1 MVRNTAEYNNISDIN
16 EMASLSPDKLIELSE
31 DFFLSQVE
39 KAAKNVCADSRKRVI
54 MLAGPSSSGK
64 TTTAELLS
72 NELLKLGRAAKVIS
86 LDDFYLN
93 QDKKLYF
100 EDGTPDF
107 ETVKSLDVEEIISCL
122 SDITEKGEAHL
133 PRFSFT
139 KQKREEERFCLTLKE
154 DELVIVEG
162 LHALNPIITDT
173 LDKEK
178 LSKLYVSVSSRMMS
192 GGSVFLSKRDIRFVR
207 RMVRDYYF
215 RNSKVDY
222 TFFLWNGV
230 RMGEDR
236 YLFPFSSL
244 ADMKIDSFHSYEM
257 CVLKTTALELLAHIE
272 NKSPY
277 HERATEL
284 CEKLSQFVAIE
295 KGRIPQDSLLRE
307 FVGQEETHLG

>member
-1 MVRNTAEYNNISDIN
+1 MRTTSEYNNIIDIN

-31 DFFLSQVE
+31 EFFFSQVRRAAE
-39 KAAKNVCADSRKRVI
+39 KVCADGRKRVI

-72 NELLKLGRAAKVIS
+72 KELERNGRTSKVIS

-107 ETVKSLDVEEIISCL
+107 ETIKSLDVDEIIKCL
-122 SDITEKGEAHL
+122 SDITETGEAFL

-139 KQKREEERFCLTLKE
+139 KQRREEERVHLTLKE
-154 DELVIVEG
+154 DELVVVEG
-162 LHALNPIITDT
+162 LHALNPVITES
-173 LDKEK
+173 LDGEK
-178 LSKLYVSVSSRMMS
+178 LSKLYVSVSSRVIS
-192 GGSVFLSKRDIRFVR
+192 GGSVFLSKRDIRFIR
-207 RMVRDYYF
+207 RMVRDYQF

-244 ADMKIDSFHSYEM
+244 ADLKIDSFHSYEM
-257 CVLKTTALELLAHIE
+257 CVLKTIAISLLAHIE
-272 NKSPY
+272 KGSPY
-277 HERATEL
+277 YDRAEEL

-295 KGRIPQDSLLRE
+295 KDRIPQNSLLRE
-307 FVGQEETHLG
+307 FVGQEETNLG